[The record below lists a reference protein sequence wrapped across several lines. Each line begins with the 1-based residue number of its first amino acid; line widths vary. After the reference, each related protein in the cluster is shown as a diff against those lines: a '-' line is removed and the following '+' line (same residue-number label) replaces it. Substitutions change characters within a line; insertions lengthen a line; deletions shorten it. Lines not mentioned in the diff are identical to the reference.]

1 MSGGA
6 GAATK
11 QESTNPQTTKNGA
24 DKANT
29 PSASPQGNA
38 SSSNGSPNAESVIDT
53 TGDVNGDISNFGD
66 KATQT
71 YGQTV
76 TVPEGYP
83 VLNSFTFLMNLPS
96 TVKFR
101 GEVYAWDGQKATGK
115 KLFESKTKKTAGSG
129 SNEPITFDTG
139 GKKLNPGEQYV
150 LFATTSKTRRG
161 KGSGPWGLV
170 DPGTY
175 SDGQFVYDNNT
186 KFKQLTSKPWDGA
199 TAYPDADL
207 GFKAVFASQG

>member
-1 MSGGA
+1 VARLVQKALLVLTTLAVLAATMPGVA
-6 GAATK
+6 GAAAK
-11 QESTNPQTTKNGA
+11 KEST
-24 DKANT
+24 
-29 PSASPQGNA
+29 SP
-38 SSSNGSPNAESVIDT
+38 SPNIVNSGGVIDT
-53 TGDVNGDISNFGD
+53 TADVNNDIRYFGA
-66 KATQT
+66 KGAAAT

-115 KLFESKTKKTAGSG
+115 NLFESKTKKTAGSG

-150 LFATTSKTRRG
+150 LFATTSKAPS
-161 KGSGPWGLV
+161 GSGNGTWGFV

-175 SDGQFVYDNNT
+175 SDGQFVYDGNT
-186 KFKQLTSKPWDGA
+186 KFKQLTRKPWVGA
-199 TAYPDADL
+199 ASFPDSDL
-207 GFKAVFASQG
+207 GFKAVFASQP